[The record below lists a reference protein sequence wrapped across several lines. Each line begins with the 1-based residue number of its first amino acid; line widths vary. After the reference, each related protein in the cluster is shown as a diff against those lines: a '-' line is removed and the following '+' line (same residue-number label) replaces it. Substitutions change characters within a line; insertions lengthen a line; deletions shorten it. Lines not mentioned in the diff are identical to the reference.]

1 MFHETNLLNNKYIL
15 KKALLILLTFSLTSA
30 YGQTQKSHELLD
42 SAKSLFRSE
51 KELNQEE
58 LDHFNY
64 DQIVDLLKEAIAIE
78 PANAEAHYLLGYA
91 YSRINSR
98 DGRSMTASNLGLTIK
113 SSEQFE
119 QVNKLSPRYTGE
131 ILILDPYSKITAL
144 WGSMAMSYRYQDK
157 PDSAVWAFREGKRRG
172 GFGDFVLDVNR
183 KILDACSKDA
193 ILVSSGDNFTIPL
206 WYLQM
211 AEGYRKDVSVVDI
224 SLLNASWYPRFLVK
238 QGVAQF
244 DLPPATLDTMEYTT
258 WPDSLITINGFSW
271 TVKPSYYNQYLL
283 RGDRLLL
290 SLLRQNRFQRDLFFT
305 IGFMK
310 DAQLSLEDYL
320 SPLIVVDRLDVKQK
334 SSQPFDDYSRSMEEY
349 LQLSKVLNRNS
360 TDELRLFDYFRYNL
374 LGKANELIQSGEKD
388 KAAALIKMLDR
399 IASEDAFPYQ
409 EEDGLKYLQYVRQNL

>member
-1 MFHETNLLNNKYIL
+1 M
-15 KKALLILLTFSLTSA
+15 KKALLILLTFTLTSA

-42 SAKSLFRSE
+42 SAKILFRNE
-51 KELNQEE
+51 KELSQPE
-58 LDHFNY
+58 LDSFNY
-64 DQIVDLLKEAIAIE
+64 GNIVSILKDAIAID
-78 PANAEAHYLLGYA
+78 PANAEAHYFLGYA

-224 SLLNASWYPRFLVK
+224 SLLYAPWYPRFLVEK
-238 QGVAQF
+238 GVAQF
-244 DLPPATLDTMEYTT
+244 DLPTGALDTMEYTAWT
-258 WPDSLITINGFSW
+258 DSLVTINGFSW

-283 RGDRLLL
+283 RGDRILL

-305 IGFMK
+305 MGFMK
-310 DAQLSLEDYL
+310 DAQLSLEEYL
-320 SPLIVVDRLDVKQK
+320 SPLIVVDRLDLKQK
-334 SSQPFDDYSRSMEEY
+334 SSQSYNDYNRSIQEY
-349 LQLSKVLNRNS
+349 LQLSKEVNTNS
-360 TDELRLFDYFRYNL
+360 PDEMRLFDYFRYNL
-374 LGKANELIQSGEKD
+374 LSKAYVLIQAGEKD
-388 KAAALIKMLDR
+388 KAAELMKILDR
-399 IASEDAFPYQ
+399 NANENTFPYQ
-409 EEDGLKYLQYVRQNL
+409 DEQGLKYLQYVRQNL

>member
-1 MFHETNLLNNKYIL
+1 M
-15 KKALLILLTFSLTSA
+15 KKALLILLTFTLTSA

-42 SAKSLFRSE
+42 SAKILFRNE
-51 KELNQEE
+51 KELSQPE
-58 LDHFNY
+58 LDSFNY
-64 DQIVDLLKEAIAIE
+64 GNIVSILKDAIAID
-78 PANAEAHYLLGYA
+78 PANAEAHYFLGYA

-224 SLLNASWYPRFLVK
+224 SLLYAPWYPRFLVEK
-238 QGVAQF
+238 GVAQF
-244 DLPPATLDTMEYTT
+244 DLPPGALDTMEYTAWT
-258 WPDSLITINGFSW
+258 DSLVTINGFSW

-283 RGDRLLL
+283 RGDRILL

-305 IGFMK
+305 MGFMK
-310 DAQLSLEDYL
+310 DAQLSLEEYL
-320 SPLIVVDRLDVKQK
+320 SPLIVVDRLDLKQK
-334 SSQPFDDYSRSMEEY
+334 SSQSYNDYNRSIQEY
-349 LQLSKVLNRNS
+349 LQLSKEVNTNS
-360 TDELRLFDYFRYNL
+360 PDEMRLFDYFRYNL
-374 LGKANELIQSGEKD
+374 LSKAYVLIQAGEKD
-388 KAAALIKMLDR
+388 KAAELMKILDR
-399 IASEDAFPYQ
+399 NANENTFPYQ
-409 EEDGLKYLQYVRQNL
+409 DEQGLKYLQYVRQNL

>member
-1 MFHETNLLNNKYIL
+1 M
-15 KKALLILLTFSLTSA
+15 KKALLILLTFSVTSA

-51 KELNQEE
+51 RELSQEE
-58 LDHFNY
+58 LDSFNY
-64 DQIVDLLKEAIAIE
+64 GHIVSILKDAIALD
-78 PANAEAHYLLGYA
+78 PADAEAHYFLGYA

-98 DGRSMTASNLGLTIK
+98 DGRSMTASNLGLTLE
-113 SSEQFE
+113 SSGQFE
-119 QVNKLSPRYTGE
+119 EVNRLAPRYTGE
-131 ILILDPYSKITAL
+131 ILVLDPYSKLTAI
-144 WGSMAMSYRYQDK
+144 WGSMAMSYGYQDK
-157 PDSAVWAFREGKRRG
+157 PDSAVWAFKEGKRRG

-206 WYLQM
+206 WYLQI

-224 SLLNASWYPRFLVK
+224 SLLYAPWYPRFLAKNKV
-238 QGVAQF
+238 VQF
-244 DLPPATLDTMEYTT
+244 DLPPGTLDTMEYTAWT
-258 WPDSLITINGFSW
+258 DSLVTINGFSW

-320 SPLIVVDRLDVKQK
+320 SPLIVVDRLEVKQK
-334 SSQPFDDYSRSMEEY
+334 SLQDFNDYSRSIQEY
-349 LQLSKVLNRNS
+349 LQLSKALNMNS
-360 TDELRLFDYFRYNL
+360 PDELRLFDYFRYNL
-374 LGKANELIQSGEKD
+374 MEKAYELIQSGNKD
-388 KAAALIKMLDR
+388 KAAELMKLLDQT
-399 IASEDAFPYQ
+399 ANENTFPYQ
-409 EEDGLKYLQYVRQNL
+409 DEQGLKYLQYIRQNL